1 MTVPKLPIMSAF
13 FLGEQNVIVSGR
25 RPFFYLYDSIAGKL
39 SEHRILGRSEKSWER
54 AVPSADGR
62 TVAFLGN
69 DGYIVLWDAHTKSVR
84 SNNTIKLNG
93 SVRAVAFTPDHGSG
107 TYLYASGSDG
117 DVYVFDTRKAN
128 QCVERFAN
136 SDGTI
141 TSSLAVSPSN
151 IIAVGAESGVVNL
164 YSHDQHDDSRDSGT
178 PYQLQS
184 RISPVKSLFH
194 ITTGLDQ
201 LRFNDDGK
209 ILAFSSCRER
219 DSLRLLHVESRT
231 VFSNWPTSK
240 TPLGYVYSMDFS
252 PQSKFLAIGNDKGN
266 CLLYQLNHYCSEQ

>member
-1 MTVPKLPIMSAF
+1 MSAF
-13 FLGEQNVIVSGR
+13 FLGEKNVVVSGR

-39 SEHRILGRSEKSWER
+39 SEHRITGRAEKSWEKT
-54 AVPSADGR
+54 VPSTDGR
-62 TVAFLGN
+62 TLALLGN
-69 DGYIVLWDAHTKSVR
+69 DGYVILWDAQTKSVR
-84 SNNTIKLNG
+84 SKNSIKLNG
-93 SVRAVAFTPDHGSG
+93 SVRAVTFSADQGRG

-117 DVYVFDTRKAN
+117 DVYIFDTRKDN

-136 SDGTI
+136 ADGTI

-151 IIAVGAESGVVNL
+151 VLAVGAESGVVNL
-164 YSHDQHDDSRDSGT
+164 YNQDNTIKDNVGRDSSG
-178 PYQLQS
+178 QLQNLP
-184 RISPVKSLFH
+184 SPIKSLLH
-194 ITTGLDQ
+194 ITTSLDQ

-240 TPLGYVYSMDFS
+240 TPLNYVYSTDFS
-252 PQSKFLAIGNDKGN
+252 PKSKFLAIGNDKGN
-266 CLLYQLNHYCSEQ
+266 CLLYRLNHYCTDEQ